1 MQSTT
6 GITNGK
12 ITSLLMAT
20 PTNLFAATEGAG
32 VFRSNDSGR
41 TWTPFNTGLDNLYVT
56 VLALDSARRL
66 LAGTLGGM
74 RRTVMMVPVELTTFR
89 AALGE
94 HAVHLR
100 WSTATET
107 NNAGF
112 EVERRIDDH
121 DGWQRI
127 AFIAGSGTSARGTD
141 YTHDDP
147 RTALPAE
154 AVRLRYRLRQIDHDG
169 TVSYSDEACVDL
181 TRPARVDI
189 QLHPQPL
196 PRQRR
201 SIGLRLGDGLA
212 DATHLTVHDLLGR
225 SILQQRLTASAST
238 IELPLP
244 ALPSGIYRL
253 VVHTPTRTAIH
264 QLIVE

>member
-1 MQSTT
+1 MIVTSFISPSTSMFFAGTDGHGVYRSTTGGATWVQSTS

-74 RRTVMMVPVELTTFR
+74 RRTVMMVPVELTAFR

-112 EVERRIDDH
+112 EVERRIASEADINAWLGDAVT
-121 DGWQRI
+121 GILTPEQRELM
-127 AFIAGSGTSARGTD
+127 
-141 YTHDDP
+141 
-147 RTALPAE
+147 TATGNHEIEFRRAQLE
-154 AVRLRYRLRQIDHDG
+154 LERLRLAEQ
-169 TVSYSDEACVDL
+169 
-181 TRPARVDI
+181 
-189 QLHPQPL
+189 QHP
-196 PRQRR
+196 
-201 SIGLRLGDGLA
+201 
-212 DATHLTVHDLLGR
+212 
-225 SILQQRLTASAST
+225 
-238 IELPLP
+238 
-244 ALPSGIYRL
+244 
-253 VVHTPTRTAIH
+253 
-264 QLIVE
+264 